1 MLTLQHLETRQ
12 LSIKFR
18 SCGTDVG
25 LDILHLGFPFFASGS
40 ESFAFGGPFLAH
52 AQIFESDCEGE
63 GDDEL
68 EVVVEGDEGAGVLDS
83 EGVGSVDHWT
93 TGDRDR
99 SLSCAW
105 EVQTSVSRDATF
117 YSRRGDSTLHSS
129 ALSLR

>member
-1 MLTLQHLETRQ
+1 MRTLQHLETRQ

-18 SCGTDVG
+18 SCGTEVG

-40 ESFAFGGPFLAH
+40 KSFAFGGPFLAH
-52 AQIFESDCEGE
+52 ARIFESDCEGE

-93 TGDRDR
+93 R
-99 SLSCAW
+99 SEFILCLGSPD
-105 EVQTSVSRDATF
+105 ER
-117 YSRRGDSTLHSS
+117 RERRNLLLPRGDSTLYSS
-129 ALSLR
+129 VLSLQ